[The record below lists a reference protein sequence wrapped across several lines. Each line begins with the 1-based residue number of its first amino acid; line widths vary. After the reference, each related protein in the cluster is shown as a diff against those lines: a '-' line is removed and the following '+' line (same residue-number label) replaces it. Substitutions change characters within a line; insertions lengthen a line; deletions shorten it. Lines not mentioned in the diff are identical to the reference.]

1 MIRWCKLYGQLSNI
15 ESFTY
20 DFPCNFGEKNN
31 EIDIRG
37 TGGALL
43 EDLKRVLA
51 NLIGLKQFEL
61 KNFELDVIDG

>member
-1 MIRWCKLYGQLSNI
+1 MIRWCKLYGQLANI
-15 ESFTY
+15 ESFTC

-31 EIDIRG
+31 EIDIHG
-37 TGGALL
+37 TGGLLL

-51 NLIGLKQFEL
+51 NLTGLKQFEL